1 MIRMRMTSLGLLAAA
16 VSLPAMAG
24 TPSFSAGAN
33 YFSGKYGT
41 TATTDIWS
49 VPLVFG
55 YDSGPW
61 HFKLT
66 VPYIQVTG
74 TGDVLPGVGKVQNTN
89 PLGLGGGRGNPLMGG
104 GGNTTSTSPTSTTA
118 SGLGDVVAQASY
130 SVFYDKTS
138 RFGMDLG
145 TKIKFGTADANKG
158 LGTGQ
163 NDYGLNLLAYKG
175 WGSWT
180 VFGGMGYTHYG
191 SSQYIKL
198 KNGGDANAGF
208 SFKLSDTDN
217 LGAYYYYRQ
226 RISDFG
232 YQQSEVSGFWNHKIT
247 SKARLQAYVLTG
259 FTNGSPDWGGGAS
272 LKWSF

>member
-1 MIRMRMTSLGLLAAA
+1 MTRMRMISLGLLAAA
-16 VSLPAMAG
+16 ASLPAMAG

-41 TATTDIWS
+41 TTTTDIWS

-55 YDSGPW
+55 YDSGSW
-61 HFKLT
+61 HYKLT
-66 VPYIQVTG
+66 VPYIRITG
-74 TGDVLPGVGKVQNTN
+74 TGDVVPGVGKVQNSN
-89 PLGLGGGRGNPLMGG
+89 PLGLGRGRLLGG
-104 GGNTTSTSPTSTTA
+104 GGTPAGGTPTRTTA

-130 SVFYDKTS
+130 TLFYDTAS

-163 NDYGLNLLAYKG
+163 NDYGLNLDAYKG
-175 WGSWT
+175 IGNWT
-180 VFGGMGYTHYG
+180 LFGGVGYTDYG
-191 SSQYIKL
+191 SSRYIKL
-198 KNGGDANAGF
+198 NNGANANVGF
-208 SFKLSDTDN
+208 SFKASDSDS
-217 LGAYYYYRQ
+217 LGAYYDYRQ

-232 YQQSEVSGFWNHKIT
+232 HQQSEVSGFWNHHIT
-247 SKARLQAYVLTG
+247 DTTRLQAYVLAG
-259 FTNGSPDWGGGAS
+259 FTNGSPDWGAGAS